1 MERFN
6 YKFGKLYQPAFDA
19 VPADL
24 RYTLFGADYIRLV
37 GKQGGELYVTRHG
50 WACIDSILPGAWF
63 MDDRFRKVGRALA
76 GATGAVYRVP
86 VAHRARSNFALVV
99 KFSRA
104 GQDVGGT
111 LLDSGGHLDDVELE
125 QIDQAQFL
133 SPFEEFGN
141 VSRLRAMAKSAIPT
155 KQPLAI
161 YSPPTRY
168 LDWQLG
174 RKSYMLWRMNR
185 LLEQAQQDVPEHRRI
200 KYDWER
206 LYILL
211 YRWIDGID
219 AEAAARQ
226 GLITWE
232 RSTELGLEARY
243 RMRQLGWMVCDHK
256 PRHVIIRRPHGR
268 PGFLTR
274 GNRIK
279 WALIDYELLVPI
291 DAPLPA
297 EAPAPQP
304 AEQPTA

>member
-1 MERFN
+1 VERFN
-6 YKFGKLYQPAFDA
+6 YTFGKTYQPSFDA

-24 RYTLFGADYIRLV
+24 RYTLFGVDYVRLV
-37 GKQGGELYVTRHG
+37 GKQGGEMYVTRRG
-50 WACIDSILPGAWF
+50 WDCIDSIMPGAWF
-63 MDDRFRKVGRALA
+63 VDDRFRKVGRALA

-86 VAHRARSNFALVV
+86 VAHPARNNFALVV

-104 GQDVGGT
+104 AQDIGAT
-111 LLDSGGHLDDVELE
+111 LLDSGGHLDHREQEL
-125 QIDQAQFL
+125 IDQAQFL

-141 VSRLRAMAKSAIPT
+141 LSQLRAMAKSTIPT
-155 KQPLAI
+155 KHPLAI

-185 LLEQAQQDVPEHRRI
+185 VLEQAQQHVPEHRRI

-232 RSTELGLEARY
+232 QSTELGHESRH
-243 RMRQLGWMVCDHK
+243 RMRELGWMVCDHK
-256 PRHVIIRRPHGR
+256 PRHVIIRQPQGG

-274 GNRIK
+274 GGRIK
-279 WALIDYELLVPI
+279 WAIIDYELLVPI
-291 DAPLPA
+291 
-297 EAPAPQP
+297 EAPQPAQAPVSQP
-304 AEQPTA
+304 AEQPHG